1 MNKYI
6 TFRDKSAKHMQ
17 DFKSALENTNW
28 GLSDIN
34 DSNEMYNSFL
44 NKYVSIYN
52 ACFPLKRVKAR
63 KCVIEKPWLTH
74 SDF

>member
-1 MNKYI
+1 MKKYI

-17 DFKSALENTNW
+17 DFKSTLENTNW

-44 NKYVSIYN
+44 NKYVLP
-52 ACFPLKRVKAR
+52 F
-63 KCVIEKPWLTH
+63 EKGEGKKINKKH
-74 SDF
+74 SLQFYC

>member
-34 DSNEMYNSFL
+34 DSNEIYNSFL
-44 NKYVSIYN
+44 IKQVRFYLQ
-52 ACFPLKRVKAR
+52 CMLPF
-63 KCVIEKPWLTH
+63 EKGEGKKMSH
-74 SDF
+74 